1 MLDPNLLD
9 EIFSNLI
16 GKDVDAKIQA
26 VSKIYKEFRPLLF
39 KKLRYK
45 FRSLSEND
53 VQDIVQEAFLKVYTT
68 SALPSS
74 ARQLPSWIL
83 MIAENTALDLFRKA
97 YVKNEIAWPQDE
109 GDDDESS
116 TESNFLRNLTEEK
129 LANKNIVDGVG
140 AIVSTGSV
148 LNRGVEKCVDEGM
161 SSFSLK
167 FPEREAIL
175 SLALDGYSIA
185 DIALVYKR
193 SEAAM
198 KQFIYESKKK
208 LAPFIAS
215 CLEEIR

>member
-1 MLDPNLLD
+1 MLDTNVLD
-9 EIFSNLI
+9 EIFSNLT
-16 GKDVDAKIQA
+16 GKDVDAKIRA
-26 VSKIYKEFRPLLF
+26 VSKIYIEFRPLLF

-45 FRSLSEND
+45 FRALSEND
-53 VQDIVQEAFLKVYTT
+53 IQDIVQEAFLKVYTT
-68 SALPSS
+68 TALPGS

-97 YVKNEIAWPQDE
+97 YVKNEIAWPQE
-109 GDDDESS
+109 DDDDGLSK
-116 TESNFLRNLTEEK
+116 ESNPLLSLTEEK
-129 LANKNIVDGVG
+129 LANKDIVDSLG

-148 LNRGVEKCVDEGM
+148 LNRGVEKCVGEGM
-161 SSFSLK
+161 SSFGLK

-185 DIALVYKR
+185 DIAIVYKR
-193 SEAAM
+193 TEAAM